1 VDRFVVGCG
10 VRNVERIA
18 YSVNGAVQMTGE
30 FLRDVIDWF
39 VEPMAVSA
47 IEPFEIRRLGG
58 FDTTE
63 QGFEYWSRQDAQSV
77 GSFVHRQRVLPRGWR
92 GAAFLT
98 RLTAISTVFP
108 TLDVLAS

>member
-1 VDRFVVGCG
+1 VDRFVVGCE
-10 VRNVERIA
+10 VRSVERIA

-39 VEPMAVSA
+39 VEPMAVPA

-63 QGFEYWSRQDAQSV
+63 QGFEYLGAVRTLNRLVASCTGNV
-77 GSFVHRQRVLPRGWR
+77 FFR
-92 GAAFLT
+92 GAGVV
-98 RLTAISTVFP
+98 RLS
-108 TLDVLAS
+108 LLG